1 VARPIIRIAAWKV
14 RCAQDLIDGGEV
26 SMRRIAAELG
36 IARGTLER
44 LRTTPPPSDLFDEED
59 EDAEELQEF
68 RECPAYRCRACGH
81 LVGYRPCV
89 ICAAT
94 AGPTTTREP
103 ALVC

>member
-44 LRTTPPPSDLFDEED
+44 LRTTPPPSNPFDEED

-68 RECPAYRCRACGH
+68 LSTLPYKCGECGAW
-81 LVGYRPCV
+81 VTFRPCV
-89 ICAAT
+89 ACAARS
-94 AGPTTTREP
+94 GPTTTREP
-103 ALVC
+103 ELVC